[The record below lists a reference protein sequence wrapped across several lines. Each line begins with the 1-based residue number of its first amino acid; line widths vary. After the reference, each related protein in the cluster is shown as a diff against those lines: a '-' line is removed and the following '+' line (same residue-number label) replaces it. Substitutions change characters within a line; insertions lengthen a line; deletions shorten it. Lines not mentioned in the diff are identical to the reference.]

1 MQSSKFTIRQSLK
14 NSAFTF
20 RASGLGLLPS
30 PFRRRQI
37 ASFIAAALLIFAMTG
52 CREARS
58 IAINAAGHPITLE
71 VVGEHF
77 IEGHAER
84 GTIQSRHGT
93 VVIESTRMRLEDGKW
108 TAIEAGI
115 PVKVQMA
122 PGRVILVAGRVSV
135 ERTVN

>member
-1 MQSSKFTIRQSLK
+1 MNDLKFTILQLLK
-14 NSAFTF
+14 ISAFTF
-20 RASGLGLLPS
+20 RTRGLGLLPS

-37 ASFIAAALLIFAMTG
+37 ASSIAAALMISAMTG
-52 CREARS
+52 CREAQR

-71 VVGEHF
+71 IVGDHS

-84 GTIQSRHGT
+84 GTIQSRHGA
-93 VVIESTRMRLEDGKW
+93 VVIEPTRMRMEDGKW

-115 PVKVQMA
+115 PVKIRMA
-122 PGRVILVAGRVSV
+122 PGRVVMAAGRVSV